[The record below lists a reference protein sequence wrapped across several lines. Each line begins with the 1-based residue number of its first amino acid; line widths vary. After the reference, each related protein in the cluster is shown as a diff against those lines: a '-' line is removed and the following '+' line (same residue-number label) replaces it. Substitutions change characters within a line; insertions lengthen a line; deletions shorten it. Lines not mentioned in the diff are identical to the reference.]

1 MARKKTQWKKA
12 DLEAYVIAAEAAFK
26 EAECT
31 WDDRSCSGAWRALR
45 KARIKLNLDREGE

>member
-1 MARKKTQWKKA
+1 MPRKKTQWKKA
-12 DLEAYVIAAEAAFK
+12 DLEAFVIAAEAAFK

-45 KARIKLNLDREGE
+45 QARIKLNLDKGGK